1 MTGMMDA
8 YHAELDAARAEVR
21 AVIQRVYGDATQTVL
36 DHRAAEAIVSA
47 LLAAYWIPPTAL
59 AGVVLGV
66 GGQAAMDLR
75 PLDGGYEL
83 LTWRDALTDAP
94 RFKVRE
100 TPADRPADPEE
111 QHGD

>member
-8 YHAELDAARAEVR
+8 YFAELDAARAEVR
-21 AVIQRVYGDATQTVL
+21 SVIQRVYGDATQTVL

-59 AGVVLGV
+59 AGVVLGA

-83 LTWRDALTDAP
+83 LTWREPLTDAP
-94 RFKVRE
+94 RFKVRQ
-100 TPADRPADPEE
+100 TSTEE
-111 QHGD
+111 SHD